1 MEVVRSSI
9 TTPINIYLLDMN
21 FEKFIIKLHFL
32 LKSLILA
39 KFLENQRLITM
50 LLIKFLNFK
59 FFNLK

>member
-21 FEKFIIKLHFL
+21 FKKFIVRLHFL

-39 KFLENQRLITM
+39 KFLENQRLTTM

-59 FFNLK
+59 FF

>member
-21 FEKFIIKLHFL
+21 FKKFIVRLHFL

-39 KFLENQRLITM
+39 NFSENQRLITM
-50 LLIKFLNFK
+50 SLIKYLNFK
-59 FFNLK
+59 FL